1 MKGNGDGGWS
11 FDDIVFWLGR
21 GKIKTQLSGEKIGQD

>member
-11 FDDIVFWLGR
+11 FDDVVFWLGR
-21 GKIKTQLSGEKIGQD
+21 GQNKNTVEW